1 MGSNSSA
8 LKESEINHGTHK
20 VYRFE
25 YSWLV
30 DNFKTLATSRL
41 PGSYIASNYLYLNA
55 QSKSNA
61 VFLMLYP
68 HGFNE
73 RVKDYISLWLKRT
86 ADGEILIQF
95 TCALLNAKSE
105 EIVKKSIKQLM
116 SIESHIGWI
125 TFCRTDFILDDE
137 SKILKDGNLVL
148 NCTLDIYED
157 RAITN
162 AQAEEDVHHVNMSL
176 VKLSENFNQL
186 LLGKFYDITLNVDGV
201 KLPAHKSILSARS
214 PVFKA
219 MMNSTLEAELTS
231 VEIPDISQ
239 EVVKLMLQY
248 IYSGEVGYITVQTA
262 MELYYAADKY
272 ELITLKEKCSKILAG
287 NLEASCAVDILL
299 LGHKHLDDD
308 LKFSTIKFIAKNA
321 AEVQEREEWVNLMK
335 NHPHLANIVFKNMC
349 KKGF

>member
-30 DNFKTLATSRL
+30 ANFKTLATSQL
-41 PGSYIASNYLYLNA
+41 PGSNIASDYLYLNA
-55 QSKSNA
+55 QSKSNT

-73 RVKDYISLWLKRT
+73 RVKDYISLWLKKT
-86 ADGEILIQF
+86 SDGEILFQF
-95 TCALLNAKSE
+95 TCALLNAKGE
-105 EIVKKSIKQLM
+105 EIVKKSIKQRM
-116 SIESHIGWI
+116 SIECHIGWI

-148 NCTLDIYED
+148 NCTLDIFED
-157 RAITN
+157 RLITN
-162 AQAEEDVHHVNMSL
+162 AQAEEDVQHMNMSL
-176 VKLSENFNQL
+176 VELSENFNQL
-186 LLGKFYDITLNVDGV
+186 LSGKFHDITLIVDGV

-219 MMNSTLEAELTS
+219 MMNSALEAES
-231 VEIPDISQ
+231 MPVEISDISK
-239 EVVKLMLQY
+239 EIVKLMLQY

-272 ELITLKEKCSKILAG
+272 ELISLKEKCSKILVG

-299 LGHKHLDDD
+299 LGHKHFDEE
-308 LKFSTIKFIAKNA
+308 LKFSTIKFIVKNA
-321 AEVQEREEWVNLMK
+321 SEVQKREEWVNLMK
-335 NHPHLANIVFKNMC
+335 NYPHLANIVFKNMC